1 LYHFLYSQRLQV
13 TFAITAG
20 KKRPISHNKKREAVA
35 PIAGYVYQFW
45 QSAYAWIHL
54 SEGEILIL
62 EAAEDFD
69 IHTDTP
75 DVETVQVKLSGK
87 AITLRSPD
95 VVEAIGHYWDHVH
108 ANPRH
113 TIRFRFLTTATPTV
127 EQGEPFG
134 RAVAGISFW
143 NSCRTDT
150 EIESIRDFLLA
161 LDIPAALKNFLRT
174 ANTSDIKQTFLNRI
188 RWDTGAMSADAIARA
203 TEAAVTVQA
212 ARFGILPEDASK
224 ITDRLV
230 VEVIKKLISSDRAL
244 TAEDY
249 LRFLEQEATVRIARS
264 RLIELESL
272 EAKVRK
278 PEGGAVSFG
287 GVAYRGLPP
296 LDRRICRRTELVNDL
311 ADRLEQDGA
320 VILQGGTG
328 TGKTILAALV
338 SATSS
343 MDVWWVR
350 LRGFSARE
358 TATAL
363 MRLSEEIENGSPKTL
378 VLDDLDLSRA
388 IQHYEFGLRVLA
400 YQARFLGVNIIV
412 TSQAPATR
420 QALSILGDGTVT
432 RSPEVKVAPLSE
444 AEVRDLLLQNGV
456 ADDKN
461 ATFWARLLRA
471 TTRGHPQLVD
481 ARIANLRERGWPQ
494 DSMEDLIGS
503 EVIRDTKIELRKRL
517 MDDVPTESARTLAYR
532 LSILDFPFK
541 RDLALTLG
549 SLAPELKNP
558 GDALDLL
565 IGPWIE
571 VIEKDSYR
579 ISPLLEDA
587 ASEVWAAKQVQQL
600 KASAAEALGKKEH
613 ITPWEGSGGLALA
626 LASKNKEVLTH
637 WLYAL
642 LNTPEN
648 ILAKVA
654 LAFEWVALIG
664 ARKGER
670 AYAEDSALN
679 NLLRFFQFRVSAESS
694 EPERA
699 IKIAQSWLGEINS
712 FTGEKKRLA
721 LLLYYAQIVMRY
733 TVPFSPTIVVTSLA
747 KLFQEKESI
756 LKNAFSESMGGLPWL
771 GDVQITGELVLL
783 QIQIL
788 RKWTPDQIVEFL
800 SAVGDQ
806 PEPTRSLMLR
816 MFRIDEEAVSVM
828 VNKVTSSLPD
838 DSNVGTFDR
847 YLAVLRQIADKGIE
861 WNARP
866 LSASAFRAIAVLQSE
881 NIKDPQAALR
891 TLDQATTL
899 IGETAVLTDQKAR
912 VYFIPT
918 STKRPWPSGTI
929 SCQAGRRQALSTV
942 HSRSDGPESP
952 RLVRKDGKR
961 HSSGSSSGMSPRPVL
976 HTIASSMSASKVT
989 WRLRNGRPATERNPC
1004 AFFLKS

>member
-1 LYHFLYSQRLQV
+1 
-13 TFAITAG
+13 
-20 KKRPISHNKKREAVA
+20 
-35 PIAGYVYQFW
+35 
-45 QSAYAWIHL
+45 
-54 SEGEILIL
+54 
-62 EAAEDFD
+62 
-69 IHTDTP
+69 
-75 DVETVQVKLSGK
+75 
-87 AITLRSPD
+87 
-95 VVEAIGHYWDHVH
+95 
-108 ANPRH
+108 
-113 TIRFRFLTTATPTV
+113 
-127 EQGEPFG
+127 
-134 RAVAGISFW
+134 
-143 NSCRTDT
+143 
-150 EIESIRDFLLA
+150 
-161 LDIPAALKNFLRT
+161 
-174 ANTSDIKQTFLNRI
+174 
-188 RWDTGAMSADAIARA
+188 
-203 TEAAVTVQA
+203 
-212 ARFGILPEDASK
+212 
-224 ITDRLV
+224 
-230 VEVIKKLISSDRAL
+230 
-244 TAEDY
+244 
-249 LRFLEQEATVRIARS
+249 
-264 RLIELESL
+264 
-272 EAKVRK
+272 
-278 PEGGAVSFG
+278 
-287 GVAYRGLPP
+287 
-296 LDRRICRRTELVNDL
+296 
-311 ADRLEQDGA
+311 
-320 VILQGGTG
+320 
-328 TGKTILAALV
+328 
-338 SATSS
+338 
-343 MDVWWVR
+343 
-350 LRGFSARE
+350 
-358 TATAL
+358 
-363 MRLSEEIENGSPKTL
+363 
-378 VLDDLDLSRA
+378 
-388 IQHYEFGLRVLA
+388 
-400 YQARFLGVNIIV
+400 
-412 TSQAPATR
+412 
-420 QALSILGDGTVT
+420 
-432 RSPEVKVAPLSE
+432 
-444 AEVRDLLLQNGV
+444 
-456 ADDKN
+456 
-461 ATFWARLLRA
+461 
-471 TTRGHPQLVD
+471 
-481 ARIANLRERGWPQ
+481 
-494 DSMEDLIGS
+494 
-503 EVIRDTKIELRKRL
+503 
-517 MDDVPTESARTLAYR
+517 
-532 LSILDFPFK
+532 
-541 RDLALTLG
+541 
-549 SLAPELKNP
+549 
-558 GDALDLL
+558 
-565 IGPWIE
+565 
-571 VIEKDSYR
+571 
-579 ISPLLEDA
+579 
-587 ASEVWAAKQVQQL
+587 
-600 KASAAEALGKKEH
+600 LGKKEH